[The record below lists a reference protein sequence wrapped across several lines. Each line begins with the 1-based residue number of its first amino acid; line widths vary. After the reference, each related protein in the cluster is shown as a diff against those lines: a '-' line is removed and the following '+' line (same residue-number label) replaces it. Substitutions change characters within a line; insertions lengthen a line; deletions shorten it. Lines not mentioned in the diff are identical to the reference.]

1 MVVVVCC
8 WILVAG
14 SGLKHCAEMMMKNCV
29 CFAIEI
35 LSLFDCV
42 CNVIF
47 IELVIKTILLL
58 GEEHDRLFLWLGEEA
73 VFVAWRGSMRLCAVY
88 LDIVGQHFSFFFGY

>member
-1 MVVVVCC
+1 MVVVVWC

-29 CFAIEI
+29 CVDSENDCGVMWFAGFAIEI
-35 LSLFDCV
+35 LSVCGCA

-58 GEEHDRLFLWLGEEA
+58 GEEHDRLFLWLGAEAVLWLGEEA
-73 VFVAWRGSMRLCAVY
+73 
-88 LDIVGQHFSFFFGY
+88 

>member
-29 CFAIEI
+29 CVDSEN
-35 LSLFDCV
+35 DC
-42 CNVIF
+42 
-47 IELVIKTILLL
+47 ELVIKTILLL
-58 GEEHDRLFLWLGEEA
+58 GEEHDRLFLWLGEEHD
-73 VFVAWRGSMRLCAVY
+73 RLFLWLGEEA
-88 LDIVGQHFSFFFGY
+88 